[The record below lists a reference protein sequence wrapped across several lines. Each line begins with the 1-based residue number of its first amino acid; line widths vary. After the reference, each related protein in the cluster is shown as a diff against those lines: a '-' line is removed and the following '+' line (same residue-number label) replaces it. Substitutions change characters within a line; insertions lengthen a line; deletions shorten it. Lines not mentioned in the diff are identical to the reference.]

1 MEHID
6 DLCIALPDRTR
17 QIRLLA
23 LRDPKFRAICDDY
36 GEALRAIEFWRRRKG
51 ASKNR
56 EAEYSVI
63 ATELRE
69 EVRQYLITH
78 SQS

>member
-1 MEHID
+1 LEHID
-6 DLCIALPDRTR
+6 NLCLALPDRAE

-23 LRDPKFRAICDDY
+23 LSDPKFRAICDDY
-36 GEALRAIEFWRRRKG
+36 GEALRAIEFWRRHKG

-56 EAEYSVI
+56 EVEYSVI

-78 SQS
+78 SQT